1 MESNMDLITDM
12 FSENLKY
19 EDELEFKK
27 DESKEY
33 YIGKAEYILKNLPTE
48 YYFDFFKIICKN
60 YNILNKNQ
68 QQILNDIMGIKKEI
82 HVVEKIKYV
91 NNKKKK

>member
-68 QQILNDIMGIKKEI
+68 QQIFNYVDFLREPAYDILKCFC
-82 HVVEKIKYV
+82 V
-91 NNKKKK
+91 